1 MGEPDV
7 VFLAVGGDRRRGVIE
22 AAGQVVAAGGRA
34 TVIVG
39 ASALWDEVD
48 PRVRVVALD
57 PVEGRRVPMRV
68 ERGLL
73 HVAPGALLRGVGR
86 LAGRSR
92 AERLGSAYRR
102 RFAERVERRV
112 TRPALRSIFGDIR
125 PELVRQEV
133 AAQAPGLVVIAD
145 AASLPLAAATALTCA
160 ITFNVDDARPADPGP
175 YRRRVPGDG
184 V

>member
-1 MGEPDV
+1 
-7 VFLAVGGDRRRGVIE
+7 
-22 AAGQVVAAGGRA
+22 
-34 TVIVG
+34 VIVG
-39 ASALWDEVD
+39 DPALWDGFD

-92 AERLGSAYRR
+92 AERLGSTYRR
-102 RFAERVERRV
+102 RFADRVERRV
-112 TRPALRSIFGDIR
+112 TRPALRSIFGDVR
-125 PELVRQEV
+125 PDLIRQEV
-133 AAQAPGLVVIAD
+133 TAQAPRLVVIAD
-145 AASLPLAAATALTCA
+145 AASLPLAATTALTCA
-160 ITFNVDDARPADPGP
+160 ITFNVDDAGPAGRAPDG
-175 YRRRVPGDG
+175 RRGPGDN